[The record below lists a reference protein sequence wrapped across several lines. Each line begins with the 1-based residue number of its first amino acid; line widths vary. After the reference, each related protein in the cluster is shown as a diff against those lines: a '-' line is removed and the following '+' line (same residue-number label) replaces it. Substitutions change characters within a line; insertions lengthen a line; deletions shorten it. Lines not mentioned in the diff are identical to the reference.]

1 MAAALPHLC
10 PPAQPVSAHT
20 PVSKSIATSRLMTPE
35 GTSEEGPTAP
45 NGGPALPPGTVG
57 GSAYLPC
64 MSDET
69 SSEVTEA
76 AAVEARVQGAVDE
89 QVAAVLERIA
99 DGLPTAVNELAK
111 RIAHEQVDN
120 TKRLG
125 LEGLRQLKNSL
136 SERSAALAADLRA
149 AAGQIEWPVHSH
161 VRTQDVH
168 SALFTYLYGR
178 RVGSLASVLKEHGFD
193 VRDDNAQRSQSA
205 VLPQSLYDQNSF
217 GALADALSTLSRAR
231 NALASARQ
239 ADDRDIV
246 EDLWGSS

>member
-1 MAAALPHLC
+1 
-10 PPAQPVSAHT
+10 
-20 PVSKSIATSRLMTPE
+20 
-35 GTSEEGPTAP
+35 
-45 NGGPALPPGTVG
+45 
-57 GSAYLPC
+57 

-69 SSEVTEA
+69 SSGVTEA
-76 AAVEARVQGAVDE
+76 AAVEARAQGEVDE
-89 QVAAVLERIA
+89 QVVSVLERIA
-99 DGLPTAVNELAK
+99 DGLPRAVDELAK

-125 LEGLRQLKNSL
+125 SEGLRQLKNSL
-136 SERSAALAADLRA
+136 SERSAALAADLRG
-149 AAGQIEWPVHSH
+149 AAGRIEWPVHSH

-168 SALFTYLYGR
+168 SALFNYLYGR
-178 RVGSLASVLKEHGFD
+178 RVGSLAVVLKDHGFD

-217 GALADALSTLSRAR
+217 GALADALSTLSLAR

>member
-1 MAAALPHLC
+1 
-10 PPAQPVSAHT
+10 
-20 PVSKSIATSRLMTPE
+20 
-35 GTSEEGPTAP
+35 
-45 NGGPALPPGTVG
+45 
-57 GSAYLPC
+57 

-69 SSEVTEA
+69 SSGVTEA
-76 AAVEARVQGAVDE
+76 AAVEARAQREVEE
-89 QVAAVLERIA
+89 QMAAVLERIV
-99 DGLPTAVNELAK
+99 GGQPTAVDELAK

-125 LEGLRQLKNSL
+125 PEVLRQLRNIL
-136 SERSAALAADLRA
+136 SERSAALAADLGG
-149 AAGQIEWPVHSH
+149 AAGEIQWPVHSH

-168 SALFTYLYGR
+168 STLFNYLYGR
-178 RVGSLASVLKEHGFD
+178 RVGTLAAVLKEHGFD

-205 VLPQSLYDQNSF
+205 ILPQHLYDQNSF

-246 EDLWGSS
+246 EELWGNS